1 MNQLTPA
8 QMERLAMLAEECAEV
23 IQVIG
28 KIQRHGYYSYHPD
41 NPNLS
46 NLQLLQKEL
55 HDLSAV
61 LFGMY
66 DAGDGFFGTTV
77 EVSKKTWIKKL
88 QFTHYQGAIR

>member
-8 QMERLAMLAEECAEV
+8 QMERLIMLAEECAEV

-41 NPNLS
+41 NPSVS
-46 NLQLLQKEL
+46 NLQLLQKEMQ
-55 HDLSAV
+55 DVSAV

-66 DAGDGFFGTTV
+66 ETGDGFFGTTTA
-77 EVSKKTWIKKL
+77 EAKSTWLKKL